1 MEATLDFHVQ
11 HWKNTEGEG
20 VDTVDYFGHENQN
33 FNDDDPDLQVNL
45 AALTIQMM
53 MVDIPKLLFN
63 GEGLDNA
70 ILYNFALATLG
81 DLLQKHLEESLA
93 QDWIHM
99 GLQKVATILRPPQ
112 DSNCTS
118 FVISEEA
125 KNPLKSRFNFPLLE
139 ETVFNLL
146 LFFTAILQLCGC
158 SWEEMVEKLKSLTLD
173 QKANED
179 FLLDLFDL
187 IVTKLLAKE
196 SRS

>member
-20 VDTVDYFGHENQN
+20 VDTVDYFGQEIHN
-33 FNDDDPDLQVNL
+33 FNGDDPDLQVNL

-146 LFFTAILQLCGC
+146 LLYSNITTLRMLLGRNGGEI
-158 SWEEMVEKLKSLTLD
+158 KKSNIGP
-173 QKANED
+173 KS
-179 FLLDLFDL
+179 
-187 IVTKLLAKE
+187 K
-196 SRS
+196 

>member
-1 MEATLDFHVQ
+1 M
-11 HWKNTEGEG
+11 
-20 VDTVDYFGHENQN
+20 DTVDYFGHENQN

-125 KNPLKSRFNFPLLE
+125 KNPLKSRFNFPFWKKL
-139 ETVFNLL
+139 FSIYS
-146 LFFTAILQLCGC
+146 FFTAILQLCGC

>member
-1 MEATLDFHVQ
+1 M
-11 HWKNTEGEG
+11 
-20 VDTVDYFGHENQN
+20 DTVDYFGQEIHN
-33 FNDDDPDLQVNL
+33 FNGDDPDLQVNL

-81 DLLQKHLEESLA
+81 DLLQKHLEETLA

-125 KNPLKSRFNFPLLE
+125 KNPLKSRFNFP
-139 ETVFNLL
+139 FWKK
-146 LFFTAILQLCGC
+146 LFSIYSSSLQQYYNSADALGKK
-158 SWEEMVEKLKSLTLD
+158 WWR
-173 QKANED
+173 N
-179 FLLDLFDL
+179 
-187 IVTKLLAKE
+187 
-196 SRS
+196 

>member
-1 MEATLDFHVQ
+1 M
-11 HWKNTEGEG
+11 
-20 VDTVDYFGHENQN
+20 DTVDYFGHKNQN
-33 FNDDDPDLQVNL
+33 FHDDDPDLQVNL

-53 MVDIPKLLFN
+53 MVDIPKFLFN
-63 GEGLDNA
+63 GQDCLDNA

-81 DLLQKHLEESLA
+81 DLLQKHLDETLA

>member
-1 MEATLDFHVQ
+1 M
-11 HWKNTEGEG
+11 
-20 VDTVDYFGHENQN
+20 DTVDYFGQEIHN
-33 FNDDDPDLQVNL
+33 FNGDDPDLQVNL

-125 KNPLKSRFNFPLLE
+125 KNPLKSRFNFPFSRRNYFQFTPLLYSNI
-139 ETVFNLL
+139 TTLRMLL
-146 LFFTAILQLCGC
+146 GRNGGEI
-158 SWEEMVEKLKSLTLD
+158 KKSNIGP
-173 QKANED
+173 KS
-179 FLLDLFDL
+179 
-187 IVTKLLAKE
+187 K
-196 SRS
+196 